1 MKYVIA
7 VILGLAVCP
16 ASVSYGQ
23 DDRVESYADLVDS
36 FDDMKIN
43 FQNNEEAST
52 LLFQTKRKNFEGV
65 MVVKWDD
72 RNGVMHLIQT
82 MPLRIEKEKFSRF
95 LLVAQKLNHGF
106 LFPGL
111 GINLD
116 NGGTYYRLSIP
127 VSPRGYILRKELE
140 TYTRFSINKAAE
152 FLPTI
157 KKAMNEEIAIDEL
170 IPLHQK
176 HLREMAAKPKST
188 IKLSGKFKRNAMD
201 SEWEL
206 DFSKEGQVTL
216 KRDGEKNVV
225 SKITIEGTEYSFEDQ
240 EGTLKAAGIGTYQ
253 VALDG
258 DQLTFRLKEDAS
270 KNSASLLTGG
280 KWTAVD

>member
-36 FDDMKIN
+36 FDDMKIK

-140 TYTRFSINKAAE
+140 TYTRFSINKPSV
-152 FLPTI
+152 FNRQRKHNVPFFRT
-157 KKAMNEEIAIDEL
+157 
-170 IPLHQK
+170 PL
-176 HLREMAAKPKST
+176 
-188 IKLSGKFKRNAMD
+188 D
-201 SEWEL
+201 
-206 DFSKEGQVTL
+206 
-216 KRDGEKNVV
+216 
-225 SKITIEGTEYSFEDQ
+225 
-240 EGTLKAAGIGTYQ
+240 
-253 VALDG
+253 
-258 DQLTFRLKEDAS
+258 
-270 KNSASLLTGG
+270 
-280 KWTAVD
+280 

>member
-1 MKYVIA
+1 MKFVIA
-7 VILGLAVCP
+7 VIAALAISP
-16 ASVSYGQ
+16 APCTYGQ
-23 DDRVESYADLVDS
+23 DDRVESYADLVES
-36 FDDMKIN
+36 FEAMKIK
-43 FQNNEEAST
+43 FQNNEEGRT
-52 LLFQTKRKNFEGV
+52 IMFETRRKGFEGV

-82 MPLRIEKEKFSRF
+82 MPLRIEKENFDRF

-127 VSPRGYILRKELE
+127 VSPRGYLLRNELE
-140 TYTRFSINKAAE
+140 TYTRFSISKAAE

-157 KKAMNEEIAIDEL
+157 KKAMNEKIAIDEL

-176 HLREMAAKPKST
+176 HLRDMAAKPKST
-188 IKLSGKFKRNAMD
+188 INLSGKFKRNALD

-206 DFSKEGQVTL
+206 DFSTAGQVTL

-225 SKITIEGTEYSFEDQ
+225 SKITIEGTEYSFEDV
-240 EGTLKAAGIGTYQ
+240 EGTLKASGVGKYQ

-258 DQLTFRLKEDAS
+258 DELTFRLKEDAA
-270 KNSASLLTGG
+270 KARATLLTGG
-280 KWTAVD
+280 KWTAVE